1 MDELGRVIHDRNEV
15 RPLRRL
21 NLLVVRDLRIREP
34 RVCWVRGSACGAR
47 HAPSLG
53 SVSARHVS
61 STISS
66 RCPEGITVR
75 SVPLIARAEL
85 RLDCLK

>member
-1 MDELGRVIHDRNEV
+1 MA
-15 RPLRRL
+15 
-21 NLLVVRDLRIREP
+21 
-34 RVCWVRGSACGAR
+34 GSSVSSAGGVT
-47 HAPSLG
+47 PGGSVMSSLG